1 MRVGVSLCPEAGRW
15 GDTVAQALLAEEL
28 GYDSVWMPEHHL
40 MAGYAPSPLLGLAG
54 LVELTER
61 VTLGTDVLIV
71 PFYNPVRLAEDAAVL
86 HDMSG
91 GRFVLGAGLG
101 YRREEFAAFGVPY
114 ERRGRI
120 LDESLQIVRRLWAE
134 EDVGFEGTHF
144 TLDGVTVHPRLDSP
158 PPLWIGGWADAAL
171 RRAARLGDAWFPG
184 PTADVAKVR
193 SCLEVYDAELARQG
207 RARGELPIFREV
219 WVADGAE
226 LLEAGRRPLEAM
238 YESDYLAWGHSN
250 VAGAADVARERFIVG
265 DPEEVAA
272 AVLRLRTELGV
283 THLVA
288 RMHFHGIAQ
297 DAVEASMRLFAGRV
311 MPQVQEGL
319 ARA

>member
-28 GYDSVWMPEHHL
+28 GYDSVWLPEHHL

-54 LVELTER
+54 LVKITRR
-61 VTLGTDVLIV
+61 VMLGTDVLIV
-71 PFYNPVRLAEDAAVL
+71 PFAHPVRLAEDTAVL
-86 HDMSG
+86 QDMSG

-114 ERRGRI
+114 ERRGQV
-120 LDESLQIVRRLWAE
+120 LDESLRIVRRLWTE
-134 EDVGFEGTHF
+134 EDVHFEGRHF
-144 TLDGVTVHPRLDSP
+144 TLDGVTVYPRLDAP

-184 PTADVAKVR
+184 PTADLAKVR
-193 SCLEVYDAELARQG
+193 SRLEVYDAELARQG
-207 RARGELPIFREV
+207 RVRDELPIFREV
-219 WVADGAE
+219 WVADGPE
-226 LLEAGRRPLEAM
+226 LLEAGRRPLRAM
-238 YESDYLAWGHSN
+238 YESDYLAWGHTN
-250 VAGAADVARERFIVG
+250 VAGTQDVARDRFIVG

-272 AVLRLRTELGV
+272 AVLSLRSQLGV

-297 DAVEASMRLFAGRV
+297 DAVEASMRLFADSV
-311 MPQVQEGL
+311 LPHVKEGL
-319 ARA
+319 AHA